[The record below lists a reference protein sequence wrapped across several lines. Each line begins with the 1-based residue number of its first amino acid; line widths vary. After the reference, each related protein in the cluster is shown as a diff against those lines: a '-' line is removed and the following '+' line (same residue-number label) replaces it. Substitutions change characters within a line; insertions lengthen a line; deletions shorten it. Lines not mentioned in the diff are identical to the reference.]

1 LVVNK
6 QVDSTQQNR
15 LTYTVDG
22 TPINRA

>member
-1 LVVNK
+1 MLL
-6 QVDSTQQNR
+6 VDSTQQNR